1 MAVQGSQ
8 VAAVPDRTGAD
19 GPPGPCFSGAQAQG
33 GPPVLSRQ
41 PATAAGG
48 QWGWPGPGAGWGG
61 TDPARLCSR
70 QTPCMSGSAAKPTS
84 AGDSE

>member
-41 PATAAGG
+41 PAPAAGG
-48 QWGWPGPGAGWGG
+48 RWG
-61 TDPARLCSR
+61 
-70 QTPCMSGSAAKPTS
+70 
-84 AGDSE
+84 